1 MNGRKDVLSLLGAD
15 KSQGIEFGA
24 AVGFSVF
31 NVLLRASHCVSAES
45 FARINAASS
54 A

>member
-1 MNGRKDVLSLLGAD
+1 MNCSENILSLLGAD

-31 NVLLRASHCVSAES
+31 MC
-45 FARINAASS
+45 FYARLIVCPLNHSRG
-54 A
+54 